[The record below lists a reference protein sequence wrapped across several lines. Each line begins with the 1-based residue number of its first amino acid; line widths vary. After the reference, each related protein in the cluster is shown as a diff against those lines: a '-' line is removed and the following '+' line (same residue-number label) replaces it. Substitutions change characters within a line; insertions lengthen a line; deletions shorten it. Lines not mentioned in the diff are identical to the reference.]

1 MAESAVSFAA
11 EHIDTLI
18 LEDSKALYDVESEAK
33 NLHKELRK
41 LEEFLDSVRNKEP
54 RNIEQVRSSLADL
67 GRIAY
72 NAEDVVDTFV
82 SETEGKVFR
91 SLMPRGLFKSSRV
104 QQASNKIQML
114 LEEMKEV
121 KTKLKDQYDHERG
134 EGSSNTPK
142 KKLREAQVHG
152 ALAFQQAHLQADNE
166 FVVGIDDDVNRLIK
180 LLVGKLDEHAQ
191 SRSQA
196 SSEPVDVLAIV
207 GMGGSGK
214 TTIARNIYKHQKIS
228 KHFKKQAW
236 VPLSKEWEWNSYHEK
251 VLMSELLR
259 QLGGSGTGNKLLGGV
274 ASTIISGHQNQPNDE
289 STEVFKLTKSRL
301 QYLLSNE
308 KCLVVLDD
316 VWHWEYFQKI
326 LHNLLISDEDE
337 SSSVFTTAGTKIVIT
352 TRQHLQLS
360 ADINLKWQCHYTRFL
375 SDEDS
380 WKLFNEMT
388 KSNEREL
395 AKEHRG
401 LAMEML
407 GTCKGLPLAI
417 VALGRLLK
425 LKDTIQEWERVFS
438 RLDSEEGMHLYRP
451 VNDILALSYDELPYY
466 LKPCFLYLGLLAEDS
481 TISAGSLKRMW
492 IAEGFVKR
500 QTKINETP
508 EDAANRLLQELVEHT
523 MVQVVTKTYAGKVK
537 TLRVHD
543 IMRDLCILKAHELD
557 FLTIFASDAD
567 QGTGTHSSR
576 RAAID
581 FSKCSK
587 PLSAD
592 NSHLRSLLLFAQSSA
607 GVGVGKHVS
616 RVSQQGKLD
625 LALVCE
631 KFKLLRVLDII
642 GVKALDSTMPKEIG
656 NLIHLR
662 YLRVRSTNIRELPK
676 SIGKLR
682 KLLTLDYWDISAHN
696 NEVIIPN
703 VLSKLE
709 CLRHLFLPGD
719 STSNTL
725 EDLKLDTLEEL
736 QTLWGVKGGNWIL
749 KEIKNLSSN
758 LKKLCIQGI
767 SSLEQL
773 EAVFNCPVI
782 KTYDHLY
789 ALALDWYGQYS
800 FSLELPLKA
809 LSSKENLKKLK
820 LMGRAPDRS
829 NPIKFPSSLGKIE
842 LHFTQLEE
850 EETMDALG
858 KLRNLKFLRLAKD
871 SYIGSEWICKEDSFP
886 ALEELKLSN
895 LPKLKIWDMKR
906 RTMQC
911 LKKMLISSCAG
922 LERMPKEVKFI
933 STIETLEIAR
943 MPTEFNSRF
952 RKAKSWDST
961 SIGGE
966 DFHIVQHIPNI
977 RIRDSC
983 APLLF

>member
-1 MAESAVSFAA
+1 
-11 EHIDTLI
+11 
-18 LEDSKALYDVESEAK
+18 
-33 NLHKELRK
+33 
-41 LEEFLDSVRNKEP
+41 
-54 RNIEQVRSSLADL
+54 
-67 GRIAY
+67 
-72 NAEDVVDTFV
+72 
-82 SETEGKVFR
+82 
-91 SLMPRGLFKSSRV
+91 MPRGLFKSSRV

-114 LEEMKEV
+114 LEQMKEV
-121 KTKLKDQYDHERG
+121 KTKLKDQYDHEHG
-134 EGSSNTPK
+134 EGSSKNPK

-152 ALAFQQAHLQADNE
+152 ALAFQQAHLQADDD
-166 FVVGIDDDVNRLIK
+166 FVIGIDEDVDRLIK
-180 LLVGKLDEHAQ
+180 LLVGKVDDHGH
-191 SRSQA
+191 SRCPTSSQQ
-196 SSEPVDVLAIV
+196 VDVLAIV

-214 TTIARNIYKHQKIS
+214 TTIARNIYKHQKIT

-236 VPLSKEWEWNSYHEK
+236 VPLSKEWEWSPYHEK

-259 QLGGSGTGNKLLGGV
+259 QLAASGTGNKLLGGV
-274 ASTIISGHQNQPNDE
+274 ASTIIYDHEQANDE
-289 STEVFKLTKSRL
+289 SNEVFMLTKSRL
-301 QYLLSNE
+301 QYLMS
-308 KCLVVLDD
+308 KITCLIVLDD

-326 LHNLLISDEDE
+326 LHNLLISEDE

-360 ADINLKWQCHYTRFL
+360 ADTNLNWQCHYTRFL

-388 KSNEREL
+388 KSSKREL

-425 LKDTIQEWERVFS
+425 IKDTIQEWERVFS
-438 RLDSEEGMHLYRP
+438 HLDGEEGTHLYRP

-492 IAEGFVKR
+492 IAEGFVKP

-543 IMRDLCILKAHELD
+543 IMRDLCILKAQELD

-576 RAAID
+576 RAAIN

-592 NSHLRSLLLFAQSSA
+592 NSHLRSLLLFVQFSA

-616 RVSQQGKLD
+616 RVSRQGKLD

-642 GVKALDSTMPKEIG
+642 GVKTLDSTMPKEIG

-682 KLLTLDYWDISAHN
+682 KLLTLDYWDTSAHN

-709 CLRHLFLPGD
+709 RLRHLFLPGD

-725 EDLKLDTLEEL
+725 EDLKLDTLKEL
-736 QTLWGVKGGNWIL
+736 QTLKCLRHLTLREIPKMESLPEGLKHVQSLRSLWISACPAL
-749 KEIKNLSSN
+749 KELPEWIDALTALQHIRIESCRHLTRLPEGLQKVT
-758 LKKLCIQGI
+758 
-767 SSLEQL
+767 SLMKVEIT
-773 EAVFNCPVI
+773 ECPELMERCREY
-782 KTYDHLY
+782 TGE
-789 ALALDWYGQYS
+789 DWYKIKHAQVLLHKSWRYGLMS
-800 FSLELPLKA
+800 ELET
-809 LSSKENLKKLK
+809 SKN
-820 LMGRAPDRS
+820 RS
-829 NPIKFPSSLGKIE
+829 NVRTLTDVKYFIVPLIAAE
-842 LHFTQLEE
+842 
-850 EETMDALG
+850 AL
-858 KLRNLKFLRLAKD
+858 
-871 SYIGSEWICKEDSFP
+871 
-886 ALEELKLSN
+886 
-895 LPKLKIWDMKR
+895 
-906 RTMQC
+906 
-911 LKKMLISSCAG
+911 
-922 LERMPKEVKFI
+922 V
-933 STIETLEIAR
+933 
-943 MPTEFNSRF
+943 
-952 RKAKSWDST
+952 
-961 SIGGE
+961 
-966 DFHIVQHIPNI
+966 
-977 RIRDSC
+977 
-983 APLLF
+983 